1 MTKIPMKK
9 CVLDE
14 QFKVLRSEIKALFL
28 KMTYD

>member
-9 CVLDE
+9 HVLED
-14 QFKVLRSEIKALFL
+14 QFKVLKSEIKALFL